1 VALLSDAAQQSSDFR
16 QYMLQNDAQNFVN
29 CTFAGGIL
37 MAVCSTIHIIFAGG
51 LDRVGHHMGS
61 H

>member
-1 VALLSDAAQQSSDFR
+1 
-16 QYMLQNDAQNFVN
+16 MLQNDAQNFVN

-37 MAVCSTIHIIFAGG
+37 MAVCSTIYIIFAGG